1 MKIFYTII
9 LILLPFDIYSQSP
22 THSDNMKP
30 RVEVSTNV
38 GSFILELDKGRAPLT
53 VENFLK
59 YVNEDF
65 YSGTIFHRVV
75 QGFIAQAGGYDENLD
90 AKEVEVNIINE
101 SGNGLSNLRGTVGL
115 ARLNSPHSGN
125 TQFYINLSDNLDLN
139 PRPTRWGYTVF
150 GNVVNGMEIVDEI
163 GHVST
168 SAKGSFERNVP
179 VDSIIIESIEL
190 LSN

>member
-1 MKIFYTII
+1 
-9 LILLPFDIYSQSP
+9 
-22 THSDNMKP
+22 MKP

-150 GNVVNGMEIVDEI
+150 GNVVNGMEIIDEI